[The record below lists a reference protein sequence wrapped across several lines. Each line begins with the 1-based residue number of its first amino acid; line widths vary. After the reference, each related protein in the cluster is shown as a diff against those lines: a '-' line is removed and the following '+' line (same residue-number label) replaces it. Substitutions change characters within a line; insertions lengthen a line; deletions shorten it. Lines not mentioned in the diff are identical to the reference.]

1 MNIQLILLLQ
11 DTILYIALRIG
22 CFYEA
27 RVQPAIVQIFANY
40 LANYDKPRTQSQMVK
55 NGVEALS
62 TTIPT
67 YAKNKALATKI

>member
-11 DTILYIALRIG
+11 DTILHIALRIG

-27 RVQPAIVQIFANY
+27 RVQPVTVQISANY
-40 LANYDKPRTQSQMVK
+40 LAKYDEPRTKSQMVK

-62 TTIPT
+62 TTI
-67 YAKNKALATKI
+67 

>member
-22 CFYEA
+22 CFCEA

-67 YAKNKALATKI
+67 YAKNKALATKM

>member
-11 DTILYIALRIG
+11 YTILYVALRIG

-27 RVQPAIVQIFANY
+27 TVQLAIVQISANY
-40 LANYDKPRTQSQMVK
+40 PANYDKPWIQSQMVK
-55 NGVEALS
+55 NGADALS

-67 YAKNKALATKI
+67 YTKKPKLLL

>member
-40 LANYDKPRTQSQMVK
+40 LANYDKP
-55 NGVEALS
+55 
-62 TTIPT
+62 PT
-67 YAKNKALATKI
+67 